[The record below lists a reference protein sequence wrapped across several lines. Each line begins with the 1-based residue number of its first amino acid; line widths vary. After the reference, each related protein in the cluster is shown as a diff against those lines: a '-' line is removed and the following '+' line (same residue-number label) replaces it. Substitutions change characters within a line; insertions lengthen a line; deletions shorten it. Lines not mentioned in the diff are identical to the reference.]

1 MARSS
6 IEIGLAMNDYILSH
20 GLKKG
25 YIARC
30 TNINPTRFSLLM
42 NGKAIMTAEEYQR
55 ILQAL
60 GMPVRAFG
68 DENVKVPETPESA
81 W

>member
-1 MARSS
+1 MARTS
-6 IEIGLAMNDYILSH
+6 IEIGLAMNDYIVSH

-25 YIARC
+25 FVA
-30 TNINPTRFSLLM
+30 NAAGINPTRFSFLM
-42 NGKAIMTAEEYQR
+42 NGKAIMTVEEYSK

-60 GMPVRAFG
+60 GMPLGAFADDG
-68 DENVKVPETPESA
+68 VKVPEVPESA